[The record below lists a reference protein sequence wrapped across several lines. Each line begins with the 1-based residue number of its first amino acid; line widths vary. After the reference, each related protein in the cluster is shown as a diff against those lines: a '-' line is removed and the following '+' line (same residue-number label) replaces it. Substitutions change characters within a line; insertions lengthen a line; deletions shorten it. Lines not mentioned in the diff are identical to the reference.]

1 MKKVL
6 ALFLL
11 LLLAAP
17 VWGQDK
23 MKIGFVDLEQAVR
36 TSKAGKNAKAKFQA
50 QVKKV
55 EANLLKEKEGL
66 EQFRADAEKK
76 GLLLKEGEKRNLERE
91 FQRKL
96 RDYQVRMRDSQ
107 DELREREREAMDNI
121 LKEIAN
127 VVSEVG
133 KKEKFTLI
141 LTRNQLLYVDQ
152 GVDITQKVV
161 DLYDSKVGARVA
173 KTK

>member
-11 LLLAAP
+11 LLFAAP
-17 VWGQDK
+17 VWGQQT
-23 MKIGFVDLEQAVR
+23 MKIGFVDLEKAIQ
-36 TSKAGKNAKAKFQA
+36 TSKAGKNAKSNFQA
-50 QVKKV
+50 QIKKV
-55 EANLLKEKEGL
+55 EASLLQQKEGL
-66 EQFRADAEKK
+66 EKFRADAEKK

-91 FQRKL
+91 FQRRL

-107 DELREREREAMDNI
+107 EELRAREREAMDDI
-121 LKEIAN
+121 IKEIAN
-127 VVSEVG
+127 VVADVG
-133 KKEKFTLI
+133 KKGKFTLI
-141 LTRNQLLYVDQ
+141 LTRSQMLYVDQ

-161 DLYDSKVGARVA
+161 DLYDGKVGAGVP

>member
-17 VWGQDK
+17 VWGQEK
-23 MKIGFVDLEQAVR
+23 MKIGFVDLEKAIQ

-55 EANLLKEKEGL
+55 EANLLKEKDGL
-66 EQFRADAEKK
+66 EKFRADAEKK

-107 DELREREREAMDNI
+107 EELRQREREAMDNI

-141 LTRNQLLYVDQ
+141 LPRSQMLYVDQ

-161 DLYDSKVGARVA
+161 ALYDRKVGAGVA
-173 KTK
+173 ITK